1 MILIA
6 WALLLSHQQAI
17 AHAAIGQPG
26 SQLFVVE
33 VIGKSRFNAAGLIER
48 IYLQDY
54 PEAALAPAP
63 RVLGSPEW
71 SAGEAIQVPPAA
83 CCARSAQPRISPR
96 LRCVEFAPA
105 REGTPACPASTF
117 YLHRRCR
124 GGDILPERTPFAKGA
139 HARTPKLRALATG
152 ISSRSTVRSMRLY
165 ST

>member
-96 LRCVEFAPA
+96 FDALSSRRLGKELPHVQRRLFTSIGVAVAVIFCQ
-105 REGTPACPASTF
+105 RERLSPKGPM
-117 YLHRRCR
+117 
-124 GGDILPERTPFAKGA
+124 PERPN
-139 HARTPKLRALATG
+139 
-152 ISSRSTVRSMRLY
+152 
-165 ST
+165 